1 MLELPDALPRK
12 RPRVVLIAHDI
23 APFGGM
29 ERAMYELIMGA
40 RDNVDFTVVSTTLAE
55 DLRPFV
61 RWRRVPT
68 LRRPFAVKF
77 SVFFVLA
84 GFCYRRGRADVV
96 HTLGAIVPRR
106 ADLMSVHFCH
116 AAYRADTRATDLEAG
131 QPRLRRLNTAL
142 AFQLGLRT
150 EQALTNSR
158 WAGRA
163 TAVSNGGAREL
174 ARFYPDLAVT
184 VIPNGVD
191 HARFHPAPHTRS
203 ATRLNAGV
211 ADGDVVALFIGG
223 RWSQKGL
230 EITIR
235 GLALAQ
241 AGLSQPLR
249 LWVAGSGDIRRYQA
263 IANAL
268 GVGDRIH
275 FFGYVADPERLYQ
288 AADIFVL
295 PSAYE
300 TFCMVAYEAA
310 SSALP
315 VVATAVNGVDDL
327 LQGNQAGILI
337 EATAESVGT
346 ALGTLAGDPDLRHQM
361 GTAGR
366 HVVAE
371 LTWQSSVEQTVATYE
386 ELVSEGRKGR

>member
-1 MLELPDALPRK
+1 
-12 RPRVVLIAHDI
+12 VLIAHDI
-23 APFGGM
+23 GPFGGM
-29 ERAMYELIMGA
+29 ERAMYELVMGA
-40 RDNVDFTVVSTTLAE
+40 RERVDFTVVSTTLAE
-55 DLRPFV
+55 DLQPFV

-68 LRRPFAVKF
+68 LRRPFVVKF
-77 SVFFVLA
+77 GVFFALA

-116 AAYRADTRATDLEAG
+116 AAYRADTRGSDLESG
-131 QPRLRRLNTAL
+131 QPALRRLNVAL
-142 AFQLGLRT
+142 AFQVGLRS
-150 EQALTNSR
+150 EQALTRSR
-158 WAGRA
+158 LVRRA
-163 TAVSNGGAREL
+163 TAVSIGGAREL

-191 HARFHPAPHTRS
+191 HARFHPEPHTRS
-203 ATRLNAGV
+203 ATRVDAGV
-211 ADGDVVALFIGG
+211 ADGDVVALFVGG

-241 AGLSQPLR
+241 ASLSQPLW
-249 LWVAGSGDIRRYQA
+249 LWVAGSGDAQRYQA
-263 IANAL
+263 IADDL
-268 GVGDRIH
+268 GVGDRVR
-275 FFGYVADPERLYQ
+275 FFGYVAAPERLYQ

-315 VVATAVNGVDDL
+315 VVATAVNGVEDL
-327 LQGNQAGILI
+327 LRGDQAGRLVD
-337 EATAESVGT
+337 ATAESVGN
-346 ALGTLAGDPDLRHQM
+346 ALTELAGDSDRRHQM
-361 GTAGR
+361 GSTAR
-366 HVVAE
+366 RLVAE
-371 LTWQSSVEQTVATYE
+371 LTWQSSVEQTVALYD
-386 ELVSEGRKGR
+386 ELASEGSRRWRAR